1 MTPDPPPKRLV
12 PSGGRNQLF
21 PQITV
26 SDGISSTVEPVP
38 TTPALEVH
46 RHALLQ
52 IEGIGDDGDSACFSQ
67 GLEATDRRQ
76 EFHSVVGCFG
86 LAAL

>member
-1 MTPDPPPKRLV
+1 MTPDPAPNRLV
-12 PSGGRNQLF
+12 PPRRRDQLF

-26 SDGISSTVEPVP
+26 SDGLSSAVYPVP
-38 TTPALEVH
+38 TTPALQVH

-52 IEGIGDDGDSACFSQ
+52 IKGIGDDGDLACFSQ
-67 GLEATDRRQ
+67 DLEAPDRRQ
-76 EFHSVVGCFG
+76 EFHAVIGCLG